1 MSIVFLL
8 LASLAHAAATTYTHV
23 KKGQSVPF
31 DGVLMTND
39 ALVQMIATQESEV
52 KTCELNA
59 QTEISLQRNDLNLK
73 YDLYEARCEAEKKMY
88 EELLVIRDE
97 QLKKDKVKDFIQR
110 TAFFGGFALGSA
122 VTVGIVYSL
131 NNLPAQ

>member
-1 MSIVFLL
+1 MLTVFLL
-8 LASLAHAAATTYTHV
+8 LANLAYAADTSYTHV

-52 KTCELNA
+52 KTCELNS
-59 QTEISLQRNDLNLK
+59 QTQMSLQRNELNLK
-73 YDLYEARCEAEKKMY
+73 YDLYEAKCEAENKMN
-88 EELLVIRDE
+88 EELIALRDE
-97 QLKKDKVKDFIQR
+97 QLKKDRIKDFIQR

-122 VTVGIVYSL
+122 ATIGIVYSL
-131 NNLPAQ
+131 NQN